1 MAVLKAFKEENVL
14 SNVASRG
21 KELKAMLERLATD
34 SATSHM
40 VHDVRGLGL
49 MLAIEF
55 KTGSGYARKVQ
66 AKCMEK
72 GLLLLTTSIYDTI
85 RFMPALNISQ
95 EEMQLGIGIF
105 EEAVREVA
113 TGAKPQETR
122 TKGQAPE

>member
-1 MAVLKAFKEENVL
+1 
-14 SNVASRG
+14 
-21 KELKAMLERLATD
+21 MLERLATD

-55 KTGSGYARKVQ
+55 KTGSGYASKVQ

-95 EEMQLGIGIF
+95 QEMQLGIGIF
-105 EEAVREVA
+105 EEAVQEVA
-113 TGAKPQETR
+113 AGAKPQETR
-122 TKGQAPE
+122 SEGQALE